1 MNIRKGD
8 TVVIRTGK
16 DHGKTGSVIK
26 VSPADEKI
34 TVNGLNLFK
43 KRVRP
48 KKQGQKGE
56 MVEVPRPLPRSRVM
70 LVCPNCK
77 KPARTGAR
85 IEGSQKVRYC
95 KKCEAAV

>member
-16 DHGKTGSVIK
+16 DHGKTGTVVK
-26 VSPADEKI
+26 VAPNDDKI
-34 TVNGLNLFK
+34 TVGGLNLFK

-77 KPARTGAR
+77 KATRLGAR
-85 IEGSQKVRYC
+85 IEGTQKIRYC